1 MCRSIPTM
9 TSFITSKR
17 NKYYWA
23 NEPNKA
29 NRTNKINWANKANW
43 ANKPYWHNAT
53 QILFWKLRIGPLL
66 SPPLLIIEKQSR

>member
-29 NRTNKINWANKANW
+29 NWANKANK
-43 ANKPYWHNAT
+43 ANNNN
-53 QILFWKLRIGPLL
+53 
-66 SPPLLIIEKQSR
+66 

>member
-23 NEPNKA
+23 N
-29 NRTNKINWANKANW
+29 KINWANKANW
-43 ANKPYWHNAT
+43 ASKANKANNNN
-53 QILFWKLRIGPLL
+53 
-66 SPPLLIIEKQSR
+66 

>member
-29 NRTNKINWANKANW
+29 NRANKINWANKANW
-43 ANKPYWHNAT
+43 ASKANKPDNNN
-53 QILFWKLRIGPLL
+53 
-66 SPPLLIIEKQSR
+66 